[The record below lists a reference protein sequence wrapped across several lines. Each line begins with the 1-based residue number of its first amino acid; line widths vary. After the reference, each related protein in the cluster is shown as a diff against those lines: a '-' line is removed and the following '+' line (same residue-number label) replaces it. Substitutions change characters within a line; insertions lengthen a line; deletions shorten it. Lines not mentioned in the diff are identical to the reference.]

1 LFDDEGAFLM
11 NIKRIAIL
19 GVAAIAAGAA
29 AMMVRG
35 MVTSKG
41 APQADVAVAM
51 TEILVASQDV
61 SAGHPLDAA
70 LVRWQAWPEKAI
82 MATFISKAAQP
93 DLTKAVA
100 GTVARTPLI
109 SGEPIT
115 ETGIVRTNAA
125 GFMAATV
132 TPGMRAIGLPVTAE
146 TIAGGFIL
154 PNDRVDVVLTREISN
169 TATKLFES
177 STILSDVRVLA
188 VDTTAHQ
195 GKDQEN
201 VIGKTATLEVTEP
214 QAELVAKAQ
223 QSGVVSLTLRSIG
236 DSSGTP
242 TATDFTP
249 ARQIVTGKPSVG
261 RPSADRSPLLIYR
274 YGVLR
279 DEAANSGSAP
289 AAETS
294 TEAPAPAPQ
303 PTVTE
308 GPVAL
313 ETPR

>member
-1 LFDDEGAFLM
+1 M

-35 MVTSKG
+35 MVTTRG
-41 APQADVAVAM
+41 AQQATVAVAM

-61 SAGHPLDAA
+61 SAGHPLDAT
-70 LVRWQAWPEKAI
+70 LVRWQAWPEKAM
-82 MATFISKAAQP
+82 MASFISKTVQP
-93 DLTKAVA
+93 DLTKAVT

-115 ETGIVRTNAA
+115 ETSIVRANAA

-154 PNDRVDVVLTREISN
+154 PNDRVDVVLTRDISSGG
-169 TATKLFES
+169 TTKIFES
-177 STILSDVRVLA
+177 STILRDVRVLA
-188 VDTTAHQ
+188 VDQTAHQ
-195 GKDQEN
+195 GKDQES

-249 ARQIVTGKPSVG
+249 ARQIVTGKPSVS
-261 RPSADRSPLLIYR
+261 RPSVDRSPLLIYR

-279 DEAANSGSAP
+279 EQAANSGSAP
-289 AAETS
+289 AAETP